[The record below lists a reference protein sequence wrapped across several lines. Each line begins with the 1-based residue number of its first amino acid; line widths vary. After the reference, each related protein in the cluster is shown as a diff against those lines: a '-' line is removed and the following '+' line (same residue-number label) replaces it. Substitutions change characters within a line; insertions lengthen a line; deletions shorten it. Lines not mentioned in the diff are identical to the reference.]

1 MSWRNI
7 LKDDDDKR
15 KIKLGD
21 RFQKPDGS
29 VFIDGYGFKQKPFR
43 RDKQSII
50 RDKDGN
56 IRQNVADF
64 REENPDEPLP
74 DEIRLQKV
82 GLVNW
87 FRTIMN
93 TFDEYLGKVGA
104 FGQSSINLDP
114 ENPGFARI
122 DKKKSKASKNI
133 QSIGMEIAM
142 MNIEGMLEGY
152 LTSLTKDRGTGPPPA
167 SFVDS
172 ERSIQGIMGSSGY
185 NRMVDAGLK
194 FTEEMMSAIFDASY
208 TKQQHLFDK
217 ESYREDEDE
226 DDEEEIDFM
235 ADPPQSFIDDQWT
248 ALGSRI
254 EKDVKNLINNV
265 DEYLDDVIN
274 DAEESIFD
282 LDGDGQA
289 DINNNEV
296 RRNVKNNLQNLYAKS
311 EMTELVKKFTGNV
324 GFAFQIRLV
333 QFQESAESNPEVSD
347 QLTEEQAQEIR
358 DRPQVQAGEMTDE
371 ERRKFEEEFKSNDQ
385 YTGEFGWR
393 DLLSKR
399 AGIGMTTNAGFR
411 PAEANIMYGE
421 KPPCERCNDK
431 TTPCGCDD

>member
-1 MSWRNI
+1 MNWRNI
-7 LKDDDDKR
+7 LKDDDDDKR

-56 IRQNVADF
+56 IRENVADF
-64 REENPDEPLP
+64 REENPDKPLP

-104 FGQSSINLDP
+104 FGQTSVNLDP
-114 ENPGFARI
+114 ENPGFARV

-142 MNIEGMLEGY
+142 NNIEGMLEGY
-152 LTSLTKDRGTGPPPA
+152 LTSLTKNNKNFD
-167 SFVDS
+167 DS

-217 ESYREDEDE
+217 ESYSEDEDE
-226 DDEEEIDFM
+226 EDDEEIDFM
-235 ADPPQSFIDDQWT
+235 DDPPQSFIEDQWT
-248 ALGSRI
+248 SLGSRI

-282 LDGDGQA
+282 LDGDGKT
-289 DINNNEV
+289 DINNNEI
-296 RRNVKNNLQNLYAKS
+296 RRNVKNNLQKVYASS

-324 GFAFQIRLV
+324 GFAFQVRLV
-333 QFQESAESNPEVSD
+333 QFQESVESNPEVSD
-347 QLTEEQAQEIR
+347 QLTEQQAQEMR
-358 DRPQVQAGEMTDE
+358 DRPQVQVGEMTDE

-399 AGIGMTTNAGFR
+399 AGTGMTTNAGFR

-421 KPPCERCNDK
+421 KPPCKKCNDK
-431 TTPCGCDD
+431 TTPCGCGK